1 MTGKVFPESANIYED
16 EAKVLFDYYRRAAER
31 IISEEDTLQDQINY
45 MQESLDQNTKKAEE
59 ANSKAKK
66 MLIAAIVAAAAG
78 VLLGFV
84 AIPLILVGLALGG
97 YFFYART
104 KAQKEE
110 ADATRGAQECSSN
123 ISALMAQKGNIR
135 RDYRVKK
142 IGVAYVPVAERVP
155 AGDKSMVVD
164 YTGTQPETN
173 FSLTVLNQPDEL
185 REAIGDLGKSMD
197 EMPLV
202 ESNDEAESI
211 DTSDYSTSMQDVT
224 LHDYMGAMDRQ
235 VRNVGYLIDDNREVS
250 VSLPVVIP
258 NSDRDR
264 FLEEYST
271 DTPGDLP
278 VVPIFDS
285 EAVRRRTE
293 DFSRLGELSRQ
304 AAADGSGNVDFF
316 AQVMQELA
324 QSVDMLSKSKTESVS
339 KLVGYA
345 SQTFASVLKASY
357 DQYSPTLEAE
367 EIERIRTATFDYGDE
382 VDGYQPFA
390 LRESSRVRYDLVSD
404 VWVADNGSR
413 TRMPFGMH
421 QVDSEVLMP
430 VIENLMQENAAERR
444 SIYNEIQDQKTDY
457 LNQWHRETDDFF
469 GRNRAEANGLIQKMN
484 ETYAQYS
491 ESYTNYQQQAATLRT
506 MKNSGKLEDAEVA
519 EADNQDEIIAGFQ
532 VQANQ
537 CRSRQE
543 EFTSFMDRIQEDI
556 NESAERFGHVEYY
569 EASLR
574 DSQARDI
581 ARAAADVQSLDPR
594 RRDLVAVS
602 PYLAHNGE
610 VPPAP
615 DVNDQLDEDF
625 TLNLT
630 EIAKSEVSALT
641 DEPDGVNRE
650 ASK

>member
-66 MLIAAIVAAAAG
+66 MLIAAIVAAVAG

-110 ADATRGAQECSSN
+110 ADATRGAQECSNN
-123 ISALMAQKGNIR
+123 ISALMAKKGNIR

>member
-66 MLIAAIVAAAAG
+66 MLIAAIVAAVAG

-202 ESNDEAESI
+202 ESNDEAESS

>member
-66 MLIAAIVAAAAG
+66 MLIAAIVAAVAG

-285 EAVRRRTE
+285 EAIRRRTE

>member
-66 MLIAAIVAAAAG
+66 MLIAAIVAAVAG

-430 VIENLMQENAAERR
+430 AIENLMQENAAERR

>member
-45 MQESLDQNTKKAEE
+45 MQEPLDQNTKKAEE

-66 MLIAAIVAAAAG
+66 MLIAAIVAAVAG

>member
-66 MLIAAIVAAAAG
+66 MLIAAIVAAVAG

>member
-491 ESYTNYQQQAATLRT
+491 ERYTNYQQQAATLRT

>member
-66 MLIAAIVAAAAG
+66 MLIAAIVAAVAG

-110 ADATRGAQECSSN
+110 ADATRGAQECSNN

-224 LHDYMGAMDRQ
+224 LHDYIGAMDRQ

>member
-285 EAVRRRTE
+285 EAIRRRTE

>member
-110 ADATRGAQECSSN
+110 ADATRGAQECSNN